1 MSKLCYEPR
10 SESKLIQQSEIYP
23 VFSSYQDKELKE
35 RFQQLKANVCDLNP
49 ALVAKCIT
57 GTEQDFILL
66 MNRAKDFIRERFR
79 QTSMEEEKRF
89 VRDGIVVSGYMQD
102 NIMDQHIDDEIVRS
116 VHGANKSSGI
126 KSVIVYKVTG
136 TKEEVI
142 YLDTTYHQFVSPDTH
157 SFFDVYYD
165 INQTEDAVDYY
176 LIITRDFAGNQTK
189 KKLTSQR
196 TLLTMFRTSID
207 RGAY

>member
-1 MSKLCYEPR
+1 MIEATDNVGHISR
-10 SESKLIQQSEIYP
+10 SSVTTRY
-23 VFSSYQDKELKE
+23 D
-35 RFQQLKANVCDLNP
+35 
-49 ALVAKCIT
+49 IT
-57 GTEQDFILL
+57 PLGIDGTEI
-66 MNRAKDFIRERFR
+66 
-79 QTSMEEEKRF
+79 TF

-165 INQTEDAVDYY
+165 INQTEDVVDYY

>member
-1 MSKLCYEPR
+1 MDSRVIFISR
-10 SESKLIQQSEIYP
+10 S
-23 VFSSYQDKELKE
+23 VFKISLQVNSSPSFFSNSRYT
-35 RFQQLKANVCDLNP
+35 R
-49 ALVAKCIT
+49 
-57 GTEQDFILL
+57 
-66 MNRAKDFIRERFR
+66 
-79 QTSMEEEKRF
+79 
-89 VRDGIVVSGYMQD
+89 
-102 NIMDQHIDDEIVRS
+102 RS

-142 YLDTTYHQFVSPDTH
+142 YLDTTYHQFASPDTH
-157 SFFDVYYD
+157 SYFDVYYD
-165 INQTEDAVDYY
+165 INQTEDVVDYY
-176 LIITRDFAGNQTK
+176 LIITKDFAGNQTK